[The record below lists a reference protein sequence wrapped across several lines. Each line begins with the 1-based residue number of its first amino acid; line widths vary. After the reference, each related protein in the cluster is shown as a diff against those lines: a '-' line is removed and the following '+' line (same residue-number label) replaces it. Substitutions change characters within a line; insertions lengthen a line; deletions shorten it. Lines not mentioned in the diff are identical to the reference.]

1 MLEAQNTLMSII
13 NARRSGSRPR
23 TPRSGMSYSR
33 QRRSEKS
40 ELLAPHFG
48 NRLARATVSYLISG
62 RSTFVC
68 PMDRCGS
75 QSPADLCTMACTLTI
90 LSTYHLLHVLDQ
102 AGASICNSD
111 RHAFRRVLP
120 CESLKRGSICTSF
133 CHLYLTTFATYPW
146 NQHLLRPQLP
156 PERGFAAIRG
166 GRRLL
171 LPQDKQFGTR

>member
-120 CESLKRGSICTSF
+120 CESLKRGSICF
-133 CHLYLTTFATYPW
+133 LPHPMENDMLTA
-146 NQHLLRPQLP
+146 HVEISIRKSSLHADIALRLC
-156 PERGFAAIRG
+156 
-166 GRRLL
+166 
-171 LPQDKQFGTR
+171 DGTQPAFVY